1 MMSTSCTLVTY
12 WRYVNNTGHF
22 RPIVWPMDKI
32 FIRLIYCRIGDNMNN
47 PLIHEKK
54 EPLCYG
60 YLINDKIGFKVEFD
74 FAGKLCIENPVGQNL
89 VDFAWIDAE
98 LIQFLFKTTA
108 SVYFS
113 LCKESEKYDY
123 LADGMIGFLDK
134 KYMWINCYLTM
145 YLFGFVEFLLEC
157 RADLRLLSNVAVDS
171 FIEEGYSIV
180 QIGDEL
186 YPHKDGSIIDVF
198 VQSITERQALVE
210 KTLSKVLGDSN
221 KVHQDALFRFYDY
234 EGNDVLFREHWHSR
248 FETSFGIRSDNL
260 PGVVQLSALAR
271 IDDMLRYELV
281 QMLVRDVQY
290 KCCQSCGKLFIPSG
304 RSDSL
309 YCGRI
314 MSGQE
319 KPCNQIGA
327 NLMAKKKIEE
337 NPALRLYR
345 QAYQRLNKRVEFGYM
360 TPEAFDEWKAQAK
373 PKSEQCLCGELSLDD
388 FRLWIDETSRQR

>member
-1 MMSTSCTLVTY
+1 
-12 WRYVNNTGHF
+12 
-22 RPIVWPMDKI
+22 
-32 FIRLIYCRIGDNMNN
+32 MNN